1 MAKSLHCPSETL
13 TILLIDYIPIQ
24 KVKKSFKRARS
35 QPFPLFATSSY
46 ERSVFKCLPTER
58 TFLKSWQNGAGR
70 GGRAPCSTQKQQNGL
85 PLLHGRAPRTQ
96 RAGIRLE
103 WGSPLPQKVKG
114 DGTLQHFQALILNV
128 TYQPP
133 HYLSP
138 TRALMLQLTRS
149 QLILRSLQFRLMSVW
164 WDLGMVNHLPGTWI
178 LSSFNLRKIYLLPY
192 LEVWHRRPLSAH
204 LVCYSTETVLLLCGI
219 LAYYK
224 IVASTQILL
233 KKQAGLILACTY
245 SPLIKYLQNEQI

>member
-1 MAKSLHCPSETL
+1 MRGQFLNVSQLE
-13 TILLIDYIPIQ
+13 
-24 KVKKSFKRARS
+24 RA
-35 QPFPLFATSSY
+35 
-46 ERSVFKCLPTER
+46 
-58 TFLKSWQNGAGR
+58 FLKSWQNGGGGR
-70 GGRAPCSTQKQQNGL
+70 GGRGSTWKQQNGL
-85 PLLHGRAPRTQ
+85 PLLHGRAPRTR

-103 WGSPLPQKVKG
+103 RGSPLPQKVKG
-114 DGTLQHFQALILNV
+114 DGTLLHFQTLILNV

-178 LSSFNLRKIYLLPY
+178 LSSFNLRKIYLLLY